1 MFHDFFFHL
10 LKKQQSSFVARL
22 RLYYANLS
30 SRLMKRIKSVLL
42 EQLKVAFIA
51 CTDSTRKAYDIFAL
65 ATISIVFRCVSCN
78 HQLKYAA
85 LIDLNYCEHNYN
97 RLEIKYNVCTCNI
110 AYVFNV
116 NNSFTFK

>member
-1 MFHDFFFHL
+1 MILISDDFFFHL

-51 CTDSTRKAYDIFAL
+51 CTDSTRCQIFRKAYDIFAL

-85 LIDLNYCEHNYN
+85 LIDLNYCEHNHN
-97 RLEIKYNVCTCNI
+97 RLEM
-110 AYVFNV
+110 
-116 NNSFTFK
+116 

>member
-1 MFHDFFFHL
+1 MNTITIINNSE
-10 LKKQQSSFVARL
+10 KQQSSFVARL

-51 CTDSTRKAYDIFAL
+51 CTDSARKAYDIFAL

-97 RLEIKYNVCTCNI
+97 RLEINAEYAV
-110 AYVFNV
+110 VLH
-116 NNSFTFK
+116 SLE